1 MINDNIDGYY
11 TPILVRSS
19 FENNFEEYEI
29 RGNKNKNL
37 SLKQYNTVITP
48 HLTKLLGDTK
58 NSTKDEQK
66 VQLTMEINFRH
77 VTNPSKNYTFYVKST
92 NTEMRN
98 GDNTNDIFAEI
109 FKTFL
114 ENYDRE
120 ENILRNGSNFV
131 FDSVDITYVQ
141 FHTIELKRGSS
152 YIPSPEW
159 VERKKVTINPKNKND
174 SFFLLIQ

>member
-1 MINDNIDGYY
+1 MIHDNIDGYY
-11 TPILVRSS
+11 TPVLVRSS

-48 HLTKLLGDTK
+48 HLTKLLGDQK

-77 VTNPSKNYTFYVKST
+77 FTNPSKNYTFYVKST

-114 ENYDRE
+114 ENYNRE

-141 FHTIELKRGSS
+141 FHKIELKRGSS
-152 YIPSPEW
+152 YIPFPEW
-159 VERKKVTINPKNKND
+159 VERKEVTINPKNRND